1 MRTEGGLT
9 MSRRPHEPTEDT
21 MRQAEMLAQ
30 YGTPHEGIAVIIG
43 IDDKTLRKYYRE
55 QLARGKAVAIHKMG
69 KSLFDQGMSGN
80 TAAAIFFLKTQGG
93 PTWRERT
100 SITASVANLPVDLS
114 NLSDEDLDM
123 VEQIFSKSVTRANDD
138 DPDV

>member
-1 MRTEGGLT
+1 

-30 YGTPHEGIAVIIG
+30 YGTPHEGIAAIIG
-43 IDDKTLRKYYRE
+43 IDDKTLRKYYADV
-55 QLARGKAVAIHKMG
+55 LARGKAVAIHKMG

-80 TAAAIFFLKTQGG
+80 TAAAIFWLKTQGG

-100 SITASVANLPVDLS
+100 AVEATVVAHTPVDLS
-114 NLSDEDLDM
+114 KLSDEDLDL
-123 VEQIFSKSVTRANDD
+123 IHHKLASATLSTDD
-138 DPDV
+138 DPDSDD